1 MLLLFGLHEC
11 QEKNIMGTINTS
23 NTELDL
29 MTPLVTH
36 SYI

>member
-1 MLLLFGLHEC
+1 MFSLFGLNEC
-11 QEKNIMGTINTS
+11 QGKNIIGTINTS
-23 NTELDL
+23 NNELDL